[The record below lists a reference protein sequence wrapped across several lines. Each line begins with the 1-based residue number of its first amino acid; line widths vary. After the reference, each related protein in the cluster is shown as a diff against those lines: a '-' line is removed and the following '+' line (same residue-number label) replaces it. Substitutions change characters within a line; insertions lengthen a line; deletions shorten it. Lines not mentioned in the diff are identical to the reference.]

1 MSNNSQGTI
10 WMNPAQFQV
19 PKSDC
24 APQPANVSFFGHMK
38 VSQRKMEGA
47 PPDPALRW
55 KGLDWNRPAWT
66 PLPEQEYAMVL
77 SGGWKFRP
85 EPPAEYWMNKV
96 DPAGWDDVIVPGEL
110 MALGYDIKKD
120 REYVYKRQLEIPDE
134 WTDRTILLKFGM
146 SYEYTKIWING
157 QFVRDHEG
165 SFTSYECDITK
176 YVTPGQTAWLTVMC
190 MHRHDSLNDW
200 PSAPEQVVPGY
211 AGIIDDVVLA
221 ALPKNHLKR
230 FVYDTDLDDAYTNA
244 VLKITAELAEG
255 GEECDVSLKLL
266 DGENRSVL
274 PENTVIHLTAESRE
288 GILEI
293 PVANPLKWDAEHP
306 NLYRLVAVMDAG
318 DGTALSYG
326 LDVGFRKVERKGNNF
341 YVNGIKTKLRGAAL
355 YGHDPI
361 LGKVFTREQLEKIV
375 RAAKWANINFF
386 RSSAYPE
393 RAVLYELCDKY
404 GIYVEECCPANF
416 QRGTWDSQNDEKIR
430 PTSNMPAYTAYYMN
444 QFSEMVERD
453 RNHPSIIIWEYG
465 NESDWGINFQA
476 QLDYLKKE
484 EPTRLTA
491 GTWDNSHTSL
501 RSFHYPQYDEILPY
515 ASLYDEYA
523 HVATHNMH
531 TLRLDP
537 NIRNAWGLSVQ
548 KGWDALYE
556 ADGVVGVAIFA
567 MGDYYIQRPD
577 GDAFAASYGQWGLV
591 DGWYREKPELWLT
604 RKAFSP
610 VKLPD
615 KNVSKPVPAAPLAIW
630 VKNRYSNTSLQDVLF
645 KWRVGTENGELYG
658 PNVAPG
664 QGGAILLP
672 ARNWADGEKLC
683 VEAYEK
689 SGFLVDAYELTVG
702 KETVKRTFR
711 KTSSLTPDVT
721 ETEQNIHIS
730 GKDFQITFSRETGL
744 MTGGSF
750 HGETLIQSGP
760 YLNLHGAYYKPSV
773 FRYDKDGVFVV
784 KATEWK
790 CSGISCHQENG
801 EVIVE
806 ISGSYP
812 GGTHQDMWQFDY
824 GYEPVHVNFKV
835 RINGDGLITT
845 TCQMENPPK
854 EYILECGVSYILS
867 DDIDRLTWEKESV
880 FSAYPDDHIGRPKGV
895 ANRYRG
901 FGKDIYRQAPQWSW
915 SQDQT
920 NFVLYGGGDHGTND
934 FLSTREDVYFASAL
948 LAGKEE
954 RVRVEGDQ
962 SKVAVRLCPA
972 QDEDTD
978 YIPGI
983 KLTMNTELYYD
994 IGNGSGA
1001 IVRSGDGF
1009 LGNYTYPEVK
1019 LEDGYTA
1026 TVQMRLTDTD
1036 SYDGEESI

>member
-1 MSNNSQGTI
+1 MSNNSKGTI

-19 PKSDC
+19 PKSDY
-24 APQPANVSFFGHMK
+24 AQSPTHVSFFGHVK
-38 VSQRKMEGA
+38 ASSRKMDGA

-55 KGLDWNRPAWT
+55 KGVDWSRPVWT
-66 PLPEQEYAMVL
+66 PLPHKYARAL
-77 SGGWKFRP
+77 SGAWKFSP
-85 EPPAEYWMNKV
+85 NPPGNYWMNEV
-96 DPAGWDDVIVPGEL
+96 DTTTWDDVIVPAEL
-110 MALGYDIKKD
+110 MALGFDIKKD
-120 REYVYKRQLEIPDE
+120 REYVYKRQLEIPE
-134 WTDRTILLKFGM
+134 AWQGRTIILKVGM

-157 QFVRDHEG
+157 EFVRDHEG
-165 SFTSYECDITK
+165 GFTSYECDITN

-200 PSAPEQVVPGY
+200 PSAPELTLPGY
-211 AGIIDDVVLA
+211 AGIIDDVILT

-230 FVYDTDLDDAYTNA
+230 FIYDTDLDDAYTNA
-244 VLKITAELAEG
+244 VLKVTAELAETG
-255 GEECDVSLKLL
+255 DFCELSLKLL
-266 DGENRSVL
+266 DAENRNIL
-274 PENTVIHLTAESRE
+274 PENTVIRLTQGNRE
-288 GILEI
+288 GILKI
-293 PVANPLKWDAEHP
+293 PIANPLKWDAEHP
-306 NLYRLVAVMDAG
+306 NLYRLEAVL
-318 DGTALSYG
+318 TAENETRLSYG

-361 LGKVFTREQLEKIV
+361 LGKVFTREQLEAIV
-375 RAAKWANINFF
+375 KAAKWANINFF

-430 PTSNMPAYTAYYMN
+430 PTTNMPAYTAYYMN

-465 NESDWGINFQA
+465 NESDWGINLQA
-476 QLDYLKKE
+476 ELDYLKKE

-501 RSFHYPQYDEILPY
+501 TSFHYPQYDEILPY
-515 ASLYDEYA
+515 ASIYDEYA
-523 HVATHNMH
+523 HVTTHNMH

-567 MGDYYIQRPD
+567 MGDYYIQRP
-577 GDAFAASYGQWGLV
+577 GGEVFAASYGQWGLV

-604 RKAFSP
+604 KKAFSP

-615 KNVSKPVPAAPLAIW
+615 KTVKKPMPGTPLAIW
-630 VKNRYSNTSLQDVLF
+630 VKNRYSNTNLQDILF
-645 KWRVGTENGELYG
+645 KWSVGEENGEFYG
-658 PNVAPG
+658 PNVAPAHA
-664 QGGAILLP
+664 GAILMP
-672 ARNWADGEKLC
+672 ARDWKDGEILSIA
-683 VEAYEK
+683 VYEK

-702 KETVKRTFR
+702 NDPAKKAFR
-711 KTSSLTPDVT
+711 KTTPEIPVT
-721 ETEQNIHIS
+721 KETDHTIEIS
-730 GKDFQITFSRETGL
+730 GKKFQVAFSKETGL
-744 MTGGSF
+744 ITVGKFGE
-750 HGETLIQSGP
+750 ETLIQSGP

-784 KATEWK
+784 KASGWK
-790 CSGISCHQENG
+790 CSSISCNLENG
-801 EVIVE
+801 EAVVQIV
-806 ISGSYP
+806 GTYP
-812 GGTHQDMWQFDY
+812 GGAHQDMWQFNY
-824 GYEPVHVNFKV
+824 GYDPIHVDFKV

-845 TCQMENPPK
+845 SYRIANPPK
-854 EYILECGVSYILS
+854 EYVLECGISYILN
-867 DDIDRLTWEKESV
+867 DGIDRLTWEKESV

-895 ANRYRG
+895 ARRYRG
-901 FGKDIYRQAPQWSW
+901 FGKDTYRQAPQWPW

-920 NFVLYGGGDHGTND
+920 SFVLYGGQDHGDHGTND
-934 FLSTREDVYFASAL
+934 FIATREDVYFASAG

-954 RVRVEGDQ
+954 RVRVEGDDL
-962 SKVAVRLCPA
+962 KVAVRLCPA
-972 QDEDTD
+972 KDEDADFTS
-978 YIPGI
+978 GI

-1001 IVRSGDGF
+1001 IIRSGDGF

-1019 LEDGYTA
+1019 LEDGYSA
-1026 TVQMRLTDTD
+1026 AVQMRLTDTD
-1036 SYDGEESI
+1036 SYDE